1 MGITFSRESNEEVRV
16 KANKVLPKVKSD
28 VVSESVAIP
37 ETKSVTSESGQETIS
52 EATIETAKNK
62 YLRLVA
68 QSINKIKKYPRKA
81 QALNQE
87 GTVLVSLKLDHTGR
101 VLDLKVLKK
110 GPFTSLADA
119 TIEAIQSIEKFPVIP
134 TELNLNEITLII
146 PIEYVIQMQ
155 LALILHAID
164 FQNAEKFC
172 HYTKKIARIKLV
184 PLD

>member
-1 MGITFSRESNEEVRV
+1 MGITFSRESNEEVKV

-28 VVSESVAIP
+28 LISESVAVP
-37 ETKSVTSESGQETIS
+37 QTKSVTSESAQETIS

-87 GTVLVSLKLDHTGR
+87 GTVLVSLKLDHTGK

-119 TIEAIQSIEKFPVIP
+119 TIEAIQSVEKFPVIP

-146 PIEYVIQMQ
+146 PIEYVIQM
-155 LALILHAID
+155 
-164 FQNAEKFC
+164 
-172 HYTKKIARIKLV
+172 
-184 PLD
+184 